1 MKNMEIRII
10 DVCIFISF
18 LFFIYK
24 NIIKNNKYQ
33 KKIDDLTNEIDDL
46 KLHLKKLEKTNNL
59 YIEKINILDNEN
71 TKIKSNIT
79 EIKNDVEIKNK
90 LFLNSIKFLKF
101 DLENILIKH
110 NKYIQ
115 YIYYYFGNKKED
127 NEYFKFFIATN
138 KLYDYFYDVNNINE
152 HFFSKSF
159 KEFIHKINLKN

>member
-1 MKNMEIRII
+1 
-10 DVCIFISF
+10 
-18 LFFIYK
+18 
-24 NIIKNNKYQ
+24 
-33 KKIDDLTNEIDDL
+33 
-46 KLHLKKLEKTNNL
+46 LKKQ
-59 YIEKINILDNEN
+59 INILDNEN